1 LWVTEKS
8 PFGTVVSRNFGEA
21 TAAAGKSM
29 PVLRVALDLPLHRL
43 FDYVAPAAS
52 TADVGLRVRV
62 PFGRGEK
69 IGLIA
74 AVVDGSEWPL
84 AQLKPAGEI
93 LRDLPPLPA
102 DFFGLC
108 KFASAYYQAAFG
120 EVVMQA
126 LPVGLKRLDPPKRR
140 NARPAPLTAAIA
152 RPALTA
158 EQAVAVAAIDP
169 AAGFTAHLLHG
180 VTGSGKTEVY
190 LRLIE
195 GALAAGK
202 QVLLLVPEINLT
214 PQLEGRVRARFPE
227 TGVVSLHSELAEAA
241 RERNWR
247 AAFAGEASI
256 VLGTRLSIFTPLPRL
271 GLIVVDEEH
280 DSSFKQQDGMRYSA
294 RDIAVFRAHQL
305 GIPILLGSAT
315 PSLESWANAQSKRYR
330 MITLNERANPEAT
343 LPTVKLIDTRRLVI
357 KDGVSEPLLAA
368 IRLRLERGE
377 QSLIFLNRRGYAPV
391 LSCTACGWISRCTR
405 CAANLVLHLADRRLR
420 CHHCGFE
427 GHVPRACPT
436 CGNQDILPFGRGTQR
451 LEGWLQE
458 QFPDARVLRVD
469 RDSVKSR
476 KQWETMLERIHGGE
490 ADILVGTQMLAKGHD
505 FPKLTLVGALGSDSA
520 LFAADWRSPE
530 RLFSQLMQVAGRA
543 GRAELKGEV
552 LIQTEYPTHP
562 LFAALVAHDYPGFAA
577 SLLKEREQAGFPPYS
592 FQAMLRAEA
601 PEMADAI
608 AFLKTAS
615 ALPMLAEHE
624 NVLIYDPV
632 PMKLSRLA
640 NLDRGQLLVESGS
653 RPVMQDFL
661 PRWREAIAGI
671 KSPSRLRWH
680 IEVDPL
686 EF

>member
-1 LWVTEKS
+1 
-8 PFGTVVSRNFGEA
+8 
-21 TAAAGKSM
+21 M

-43 FDYVAPAAS
+43 FDYVVAAAS
-52 TADVGLRVRV
+52 TADIGLRVRV

-69 IGLIA
+69 IGVIA
-74 AVVDGSEWPL
+74 EVAEASEWPL

-102 DFFGLC
+102 DFLRLC
-108 KFASAYYQAAFG
+108 QFASNYYQAAFG
-120 EVVMQA
+120 EVVLQA

-140 NARPAPLTAAIA
+140 NARPSPSTAAIA
-152 RPALTA
+152 RPELTV
-158 EQAVAVAAIDP
+158 EQAVAVAAVDS
-169 AAGFTAHLLHG
+169 AAGFSANLLHG

-195 GALAAGK
+195 RALADGK

-214 PQLEGRVRARFPE
+214 PQLEGRVRARFPD

-256 VLGTRLSIFTPLPRL
+256 VLGTRLSIFTPLPCL

-294 RDIAVFRAHQL
+294 RDVAVFRAHQL

-315 PSLESWANAQSKRYR
+315 PSLESWANAQGKRYG
-330 MITLNERANPEAT
+330 MITLKERANPEAT

-357 KDGVSEPLLAA
+357 KDGVSAPLLAA
-368 IRLRLERGE
+368 IKLRLERGE

-458 QFPDARVLRVD
+458 QFPEAKVVRVD

-476 KQWETMLERIHGGE
+476 KQWEAMLERIHGGE

-505 FPKLTLVGALGSDSA
+505 FPKLTLVGALGADSA

-577 SLLKEREQAGFPPYS
+577 SMLKEREQAGFPPYS

-601 PEMADAI
+601 PEMADSI
-608 AFLKTAS
+608 AFLKAAA
-615 ALPMLAEHE
+615 ALPMLQEHE

-640 NLDRGQLLVESGS
+640 NLERGQLLVETGS
-653 RPVMQDFL
+653 RPLLQAFL
-661 PRWREAIAGI
+661 PRWREAIEGLKA
-671 KSPSRLRWH
+671 PSRLRWH